1 MWLGTHWVN
10 FKTKHFLKKSNKY
23 ETSDLF
29 GGANQLST
37 KTIVLSRQT
46 KFLVQLFD
54 IWNQTNSTR

>member
-1 MWLGTHWVN
+1 MWLGTHRVN

-29 GGANQLST
+29 RGVNQLST
-37 KTIVLSRQT
+37 KAIVLSRQT

-54 IWNQTNSTR
+54 LWNQTNSTR